1 MPEKTRR
8 KNSVSCAQERKNKNM
23 LKDCLDKLR
32 KNSALVHNITNY
44 VTVNDVANVILACG
58 ASPIMSDDIDDVEDI
73 TSICGGLNINIGTLN
88 SRTIESMLK
97 AGKKANALGHPVVLD
112 PVGAG
117 ASQLRTDTANRL
129 LREVKFTVIRG
140 NISEVKTLASGAG
153 TTKGVDADVA
163 DKVTEEN
170 LDSAVAFAK
179 AFAARTGAVVA
190 ITGAIDIVADA
201 QKAYCIRNG
210 NAMMS
215 SITGTGCQLSALTA
229 AFVTANP
236 DHPLEAAAAAVC
248 AMGLAGEV
256 AYQRLTPQD
265 GNATYRNYIID
276 AIYNMTPEQLE
287 KGANYEVR

>member
-1 MPEKTRR
+1 MEQILKT
-8 KNSVSCAQERKNKNM
+8 M
-23 LKDCLDKLR
+23 LENVRAKTP
-32 KNSALVHNITNY
+32 LVHNITNY
-44 VTVNDVANVILACG
+44 VTVNDVANVLLAAG
-58 ASPIMSDDIDDVEDI
+58 GSPIMSDDADDVEDI

-88 SRTIESMLK
+88 SRTITSMLL
-97 AGKKANALGHPVVLD
+97 AGKKANLLGHPVVLD

-201 QKAYCIRNG
+201 HKAYCIRNG
-210 NAMMS
+210 HPMMS

-236 DHPLEAAAAAVC
+236 DQPLEAAAAAVC

-256 AYQRLTPQD
+256 APAR
-265 GNATYRNYIID
+265 
-276 AIYNMTPEQLE
+276 
-287 KGANYEVR
+287 